1 MVARTCVTTHIMT
14 MLSIL
19 TILDH
24 VGHVGHLGN
33 VPKVVKMVNIRG
45 GGIFGYLEGRV
56 HCGLL
61 RKVYYSLKERS
72 NCNTCNDL

>member
-1 MVARTCVTTHIMT
+1 MGTTTHIMT

-45 GGIFGYLEGRV
+45 GV
-56 HCGLL
+56 
-61 RKVYYSLKERS
+61 SLAILKGAFIADFCAR
-72 NCNTCNDL
+72 CITA